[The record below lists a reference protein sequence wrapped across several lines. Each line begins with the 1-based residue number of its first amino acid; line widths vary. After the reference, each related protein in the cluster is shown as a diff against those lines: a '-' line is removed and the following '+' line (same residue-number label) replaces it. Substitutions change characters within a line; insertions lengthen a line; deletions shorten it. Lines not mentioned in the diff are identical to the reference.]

1 MVKFASY
8 VDLFEECL
16 TEMSL
21 CSVDD
26 IAELFQQM
34 KDWDSFKK
42 VLHEWA

>member
-16 TEMSL
+16 TEMNM

-26 IAELFQQM
+26 TAQLSQLM
-34 KDWDSFKK
+34 KDWDTFKK